1 MEFYFSSSISYRT
14 QIFIVKM
21 MVMEYF
27 SFFLNIVFCEMSI
40 LKELKYVESLYF
52 CISFHSV
59 KYIFLYN
66 LTFLS
71 YF

>member
-1 MEFYFSSSISYRT
+1 
-14 QIFIVKM
+14 
-21 MVMEYF
+21 MEYF